1 MIASELISHSLAP
14 LKTSDTGEEVLT
26 IMNIYHVKHLPIVNF
41 EMLLGTISED
51 EVMGNDI
58 EAAIGTY
65 GLGLNKAFVRGSDHL
80 FEVMSKL
87 AEYNL
92 TVIPVVDEED
102 HYIGMITQEDILQFY
117 ANSFSF
123 SEPGGIIV
131 LEMNRRDYSL
141 SEIARIVEAENSSV
155 LSAFLTTNPDST
167 KVYVTIKVN
176 QQEIQHLIATFE
188 RYDYTIK
195 ASFTEETYLED
206 LKDRYDALMSYL
218 NV

>member
-1 MIASELISHSLAP
+1 MIASDLISHSLAP

-26 IMNIYHVKHLPIVNF
+26 IMHIYHVKHLPIVNF

-51 EVMGNDI
+51 EIMGNDVD
-58 EAAIGTY
+58 AAIGTY
-65 GLGLNKAFVRGSDHL
+65 GLSLNKAFVRGSDHL

-87 AEYNL
+87 AEFNL
-92 TVIPVVDEED
+92 TVIPVVDKED
-102 HYIGMITQEDILQFY
+102 HYLGMITQEDIVQFY

-123 SEPGGIIV
+123 AEPGGIIV

-155 LSAFLTTNPDST
+155 LSAFLTSNPDTT
-167 KVYVTIKVN
+167 KVYVTLKIN

>member
-1 MIASELISHSLAP
+1 MQ
-14 LKTSDTGEEVLT
+14 
-26 IMNIYHVKHLPIVNF
+26 IYHVKHLPIVNF

-51 EVMGNDI
+51 EIMGNDVD
-58 EAAIGTY
+58 AAIGTY
-65 GLGLNKAFVRGSDHL
+65 GLSLNKAFVRGSDHL

-87 AEYNL
+87 AEFNL
-92 TVIPVVDEED
+92 TVIPVVDKED
-102 HYIGMITQEDILQFY
+102 HYLGMITQEDIVQFY

-123 SEPGGIIV
+123 AEPGGIIV

-155 LSAFLTTNPDST
+155 LSAFLTSNPDTT
-167 KVYVTIKVN
+167 KVYVTLKIN

>member
-1 MIASELISHSLAP
+1 MIASDLISHSLAP

-26 IMNIYHVKHLPIVNF
+26 IMQIYHVKHLPIVNF

-51 EVMGNDI
+51 EIMGNDVD
-58 EAAIGTY
+58 AAIGSY
-65 GLGLNKAFVRGSDHL
+65 GLNLNKAFVRGSDHL

-87 AEYNL
+87 AEFNL
-92 TVIPVVDEED
+92 TVIPVVDKED
-102 HYIGMITQEDILQFY
+102 HYMGMITQEDLVQFY

-123 SEPGGIIV
+123 AEPGGIIV

-155 LSAFLTTNPDST
+155 LSAFLTSNPDTT
-167 KVYVTIKVN
+167 KVYVTLKIN

>member
-1 MIASELISHSLAP
+1 MIASDLISHSLAP

-26 IMNIYHVKHLPIVNF
+26 IMQIYHVKHLPIVNF

-51 EVMGNDI
+51 EIMGNDVD
-58 EAAIGTY
+58 AAIGTY
-65 GLGLNKAFVRGSDHL
+65 GLSLNKAFVRGSDHL

-87 AEYNL
+87 AEFNL
-92 TVIPVVDEED
+92 TVIPVVDSED
-102 HYIGMITQEDILQFY
+102 HYLGMITQEDLVQFY

-123 SEPGGIIV
+123 AEPGGIIV

-155 LSAFLTTNPDST
+155 LSAFLTSNPDTT
-167 KVYVTIKVN
+167 KVYVTLKIN

-195 ASFTEETYLED
+195 ASFTEEKYMED

>member
-1 MIASELISHSLAP
+1 
-14 LKTSDTGEEVLT
+14 
-26 IMNIYHVKHLPIVNF
+26 MNIYHVKHLPIVNF
-41 EMLLGTISED
+41 EILLGTISED
-51 EVMGNDI
+51 EVMGNDVD
-58 EAAIGTY
+58 AAIGTF
-65 GLGLNKAFVRGSDHL
+65 GLSLNKAFVRGSDHL

-87 AEYNL
+87 AEFNL
-92 TVIPVVDEED
+92 TVIPVVDKED
-102 HYIGMITQEDILQFY
+102 HYLGMITQEDIVQFY

-123 SEPGGIIV
+123 AEPGGIIV

-155 LSAFLTTNPDST
+155 LSAFLTSNPDTT
-167 KVYVTIKVN
+167 KVYVTLKIN